1 MQFLSTLCTALAAM
15 ALVTSAS
22 MSVEYLETLMQLT
35 KNWCIN
41 LSIQNKSFKPVL
53 KSGLLQVVVTFQL
66 GLTLTPQYTQSSP
79 LSSAISTEIP
89 VCSESPVQ
97 EVTPYHS
104 LRRISSINYREE
116 FGRWFKEPNWPY
128 IDAAFTRSWSTRSCP
143 PTFYVFN
150 SSTPVSLQHLR
161 NILCYS

>member
-53 KSGLLQVVVTFQL
+53 KSGLLQVVVSW
-66 GLTLTPQYTQSSP
+66 GSP
-79 LSSAISTEIP
+79 
-89 VCSESPVQ
+89 
-97 EVTPYHS
+97 
-104 LRRISSINYREE
+104 
-116 FGRWFKEPNWPY
+116 
-128 IDAAFTRSWSTRSCP
+128 
-143 PTFYVFN
+143 
-150 SSTPVSLQHLR
+150 
-161 NILCYS
+161 

>member
-128 IDAAFTRSWSTRSCP
+128 IDAAFTRS
-143 PTFYVFN
+143 
-150 SSTPVSLQHLR
+150 
-161 NILCYS
+161 